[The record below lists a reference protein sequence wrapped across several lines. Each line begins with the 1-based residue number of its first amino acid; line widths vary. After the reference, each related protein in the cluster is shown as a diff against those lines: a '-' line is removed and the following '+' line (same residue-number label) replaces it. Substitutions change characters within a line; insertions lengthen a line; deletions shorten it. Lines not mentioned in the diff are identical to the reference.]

1 VFFGSDILLITDDA
15 SLRQTLDAMLRD
27 QVNSTVATI
36 SSSAAAE
43 EVLRRAP
50 KLILVHDHVRS
61 RDALH
66 LCVEII
72 RNCSSRVVLIS
83 SDASRA
89 ADAYEVGISDFL
101 MLPLRRQRV
110 QTCLSRALTAA
121 PFMRKK
127 LHVMSGGPPKPPLR
141 FKSRHG
147 FIFVQDSEIVWISA
161 AGNYLEL
168 HCVSGT
174 HRVRGTLM
182 ETCARL
188 ENHRQFLRVHRS
200 IVVNAE
206 YLREIRSW
214 GVDEYVV
221 VLDDA
226 KELPVS
232 RKDVV
237 DEWVAS
243 TRGLPGESGCCSIH
257 ASDRPGGTALQRDN
271 PPEARIS

>member
-1 VFFGSDILLITDDA
+1 MLFGSDILLITDDV
-15 SLRQTLDAMLRD
+15 SLRQVLDLMLRD
-27 QVNSTVATI
+27 QVNSPVATI
-36 SSSAAAE
+36 SSGSAVQ
-43 EVLRRAP
+43 EVMRRAP
-50 KLILVHDHVRS
+50 RLVLVHDRVRS
-61 RDALH
+61 LDGLH
-66 LCVEII
+66 IATEILKS
-72 RNCSSRVVLIS
+72 CPAKVVLIA

-89 ADAYEVGISDFL
+89 ADAYELGITDFL

-110 QTCLSRALTAA
+110 LNCLTRALSAA
-121 PFMRKK
+121 PFLRKK
-127 LHVMSGGPPKPPLR
+127 LHVISGGPAKPPLR

-174 HRVRGTLM
+174 HRVRGTLL

-206 YLREIRSW
+206 YLREVRSW

-232 RKDVV
+232 RKDVI

-243 TRGLPGESGCCSIH
+243 TRGLPSEDGCCRIDEAAQISGRTIKT
-257 ASDRPGGTALQRDN
+257 DPQ
-271 PPEARIS
+271 PEARIS